1 MKRSPETLLVLGGGL
16 AGLSAAH
23 ASTTERT
30 VLLEKGSRPG
40 GHAITHRQDG
50 HTFDLTGHWLHVRD
64 PQTLAWIQA
73 LDPTVR
79 WKGIARK
86 AELYCDGRHMPYPF
100 QSNLHALSESKREH
114 CVQTLP
120 SEHPAHS
127 NAPDFD
133 AFIAERFGEGMAELF
148 FRPYNQ
154 KLWGCALTQ
163 LRPDCMTRFLPQPS
177 LQTIREGA
185 QAPPKNPQGYNA
197 SFYYPEAGGIDHLA
211 RALSAKIDA
220 SSQRRIAL
228 QHRVC
233 AIDLERQEVL
243 TQGPNGEQ
251 RWSYDHLIS
260 TMPLP
265 ELLSC
270 IRGLPEAIKEA
281 AKKLKWS
288 SWRYLDLGLRA
299 PGPRD
304 CHWMYVPDPDIAFFR
319 VGCSSHACP
328 AMAPPGQA
336 SLCVELSDR
345 KGALDQTKIWEDLM
359 RVGMLG
365 SPQDIKFVHE
375 RRIEYAYVHFDHA
388 YPKVRKEILGWLSAQ
403 GVQSIGR
410 YGSWDYGSM
419 EDSLKAGQS
428 AAQRLESKGDLA

>member
-23 ASTTERT
+23 ASKTERT
-30 VLLEKGSRPG
+30 VLLEQGARPG
-40 GHAITHRQDG
+40 GHAVTHRQDG
-50 HTFDLTGHWLHVRD
+50 HIFDLTGHWLHLRD
-64 PQTLAWIQA
+64 PQSLEWIRA
-73 LDPTVR
+73 LDPLVQ
-79 WKGIARK
+79 WEPIARK

-100 QSNLHALSESKREH
+100 QSNLHALSKTKRER
-114 CVQTLP
+114 CVDSLP
-120 SEHPAHS
+120 SQVPEPS
-127 NAPDFD
+127 NATDFD
-133 AFIAERFGEGMAELF
+133 AFIVERFGAGMAELF

-154 KLWGCALTQ
+154 KLWGCALTE
-163 LRPDCMTRFLPQPS
+163 LRPDCMSRFLPQPS
-177 LQTIREGA
+177 LPAIRQGA
-185 QAPPKNPQGYNA
+185 LGPPQVAQGYNS
-197 SFYYPEAGGIDHLA
+197 SFYYPKAGGIDHLA
-211 RALSAKIDA
+211 RALSSRIEA
-220 SSQRRIAL
+220 SAERRIAL
-228 QHRVC
+228 EHKVC
-233 AIDLERQEVL
+233 AIDLQRREVRAQ
-243 TQGPNGEQ
+243 TPQGDT

-270 IRGLPEAIKEA
+270 ITALPEAIQEA

-328 AMAPPGQA
+328 AMAPPGEA

-345 KGALDQTKIWEDLM
+345 EGTLQLASIEKDLM

-365 SPQDIKFVHE
+365 SPKDIKFVHE

-388 YPKVRKEILGWLSAQ
+388 YPKVRQEILGWLRAQ

-410 YGSWDYGSM
+410 YGAWDYGSM
-419 EDSLKAGQS
+419 EDSLKAGQAAARAIAGKEGS
-428 AAQRLESKGDLA
+428 A